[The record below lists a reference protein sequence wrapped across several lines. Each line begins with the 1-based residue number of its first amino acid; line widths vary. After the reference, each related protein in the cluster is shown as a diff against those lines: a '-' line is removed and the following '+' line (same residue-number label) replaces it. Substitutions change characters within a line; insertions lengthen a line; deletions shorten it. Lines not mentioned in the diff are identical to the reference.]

1 MPNGRRRSRRRTTR
15 SNLVKRADRDGVVE
29 IEISEGLD
37 RHAVEA
43 LRLEIWHLAK
53 RLGLEI
59 KALQVETIEE
69 GTSA

>member
-1 MPNGRRRSRRRTTR
+1 MPNGRRRSRRRTTSSDR
-15 SNLVKRADRDGVVE
+15 RRRANRDGVVE
-29 IEISEGLD
+29 IEISQGLD

-59 KALQVETIEE
+59 KALEVETIEAV
-69 GTSA
+69 SA